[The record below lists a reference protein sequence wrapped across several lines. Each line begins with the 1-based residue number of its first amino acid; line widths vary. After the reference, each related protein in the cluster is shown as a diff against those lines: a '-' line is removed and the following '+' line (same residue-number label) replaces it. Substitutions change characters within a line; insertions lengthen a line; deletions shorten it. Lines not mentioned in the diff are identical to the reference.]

1 MKYNNLTAGFFL
13 RRKLHTFFVVC
24 LAVAVSSC
32 TPLYEAFSDTE
43 TLTFYVPS
51 PLAATTADTANAGN
65 EASPNPYV
73 QNTNA
78 LTVGNEAAPNTDAEM
93 HDSQADTPPTLMWID
108 ATGSVRREP
117 ISALVAGQR
126 NDDGQKSAQT
136 ASEEVTSPGE
146 PSSETERQTL
156 VSIAVSKGLV
166 TPVLLFRDDYVQ
178 PLGFIYPFE
187 AEFTEAGG
195 FAAHILYRLI
205 HESDGDKNAVRLY
218 CAHFNWQKFLQ
229 NVKKLDDPWHCDQT
243 LILQSIA
250 DGTFKAHMLKTRP

>member
-51 PLAATTADTANAGN
+51 PLAATTGDTANA
-65 EASPNPYV
+65 
-73 QNTNA
+73 
-78 LTVGNEAAPNTDAEM
+78 GNEAAPNTDAEM
-93 HDSQADTPPTLMWID
+93 RDSQADTPPTLMWID
-108 ATGSVRREP
+108 ATGSVRRDP
-117 ISALVAGQR
+117 ISALVAR
-126 NDDGQKSAQT
+126 HHNDSEQT
-136 ASEEVTSPGE
+136 AQVKQTSPGE
-146 PSSETERQTL
+146 PSSETECPTL
-156 VSIAVSKGLV
+156 VSITFSKGLV
-166 TPVLLFRDDYVQ
+166 TPVLLFYDGFVH
-178 PLGFIYPFE
+178 PEGFIYPYE

-229 NVKKLDDPWHCDQT
+229 NVRKLDDPWQCDQT

-250 DGTFKAHMLKTRP
+250 DGTFKANMLKTQP

>member
-1 MKYNNLTAGFFL
+1 MKYNSLTAGFFL
-13 RRKLHTFFVVC
+13 RRKLHTLFVVC

-43 TLTFYVPS
+43 TLSFYVR
-51 PLAATTADTANAGN
+51 
-65 EASPNPYV
+65 
-73 QNTNA
+73 
-78 LTVGNEAAPNTDAEM
+78 
-93 HDSQADTPPTLMWID
+93 DSQADDQPTLLWID

-126 NDDGQKSAQT
+126 NDDGQTAQVKQT
-136 ASEEVTSPGE
+136 PPGE

-156 VSIAVSKGLV
+156 VSITVSKGLV
-166 TPVLLFRDDYVQ
+166 TPVLLFRDDYVH
-178 PLGFIYPFE
+178 PTGFIYPYE
-187 AEFTEAGG
+187 AEFTESGG

-229 NVKKLDDPWHCDQT
+229 NVRKLDDPWQCDQT

-250 DGTFKAHMLKTRP
+250 DGTFKANILKTRTK

>member
-1 MKYNNLTAGFFL
+1 MPARSYNYCMKYNNLTAGFFL
-13 RRKLHTFFVVC
+13 RRKLYTFFVVC
-24 LAVAVSSC
+24 LAVAISSC

-43 TLTFYVPS
+43 TLSFYVPA
-51 PLAATTADTANAGN
+51 PLAATTAD
-65 EASPNPYV
+65 
-73 QNTNA
+73 A

-93 HDSQADTPPTLMWID
+93 RDSQADDQPTLLWID

-117 ISALVAGQR
+117 ISALVAR
-126 NDDGQKSAQT
+126 HHNDSEQT
-136 ASEEVTSPGE
+136 AQVKQTSPGE

-156 VSIAVSKGLV
+156 VSITVSKGLV
-166 TPVLLFRDDYVQ
+166 TPVLLFRDDYVH
-178 PLGFIYPFE
+178 PIGFIYPYE

-229 NVKKLDDPWHCDQT
+229 NVRKLDDPWQCDQT

-250 DGTFKAHMLKTRP
+250 DGTFKANILKTRP